1 MLRGFWLVLIVVVGL
16 VGCWRA
22 PSGSTLP
29 ALSSQKPA
37 RSGAFALP
45 PGKIQHIIFI
55 VQENRTFDNLFG
67 GPRPFPNATAAD
79 SGETSDHKRIT
90 LNKIQ
95 LASFI
100 GTQDPDNYHHDWM
113 WACDPPQT
121 PPPTIPPGSE
131 SPCRMDGFNIA
142 ATPSPGYTPPA
153 KTDNIYSYI
162 DYSDT
167 VPYWDIARAYTIGD
181 HFFMGHNSESYTAHQ
196 YLFSGQSN
204 NVVDPPDYH
213 KDAGYCSGFYDY
225 CAFTPWGCDSP
236 SGTTTYRLDPEK
248 GDQSKDPIGP
258 FPCFGPGGPYPNV
271 KYPALADRVDE
282 KGLTWRLY
290 GHSLCQAINP
300 LDVNASIRYGG
311 LWPSKPDMS
320 KCHRDEGIF
329 SSKVDTKNFRM
340 PEYTFLDDVKDS
352 KRELANVTW
361 ILPGILTSD
370 HPGVPFGWCGPS
382 WVAKLVNAVG
392 TSKYWDSTVI
402 FVLWDDWGGYYD
414 HVKPYVVRDAAGPG
428 FRVPLL
434 VVSPY
439 VRRKHVAHT
448 EIEFGTL
455 LKFTE
460 ETLGLKSL
468 GATDDSPYLHDLNDF
483 FQDKPEPFATINPHE
498 PVSCKILGTKRNPH
512 SKSRWLRMVDDD

>member
-1 MLRGFWLVLIVVVGL
+1 MLRRFWFVFVVVVGL

-22 PSGSTLP
+22 PSGPALP
-29 ALSSQKPA
+29 ALSSERTA
-37 RSGAFALP
+37 RFREGALP
-45 PGKIQHIIFI
+45 AGKIKHIIFI

-67 GPRPFPNATAAD
+67 GPKPFPNATATD
-79 SGETSDHKRIT
+79 GGETSDHKRVT
-90 LNKIQ
+90 LAKIP
-95 LASFI
+95 LASYG
-100 GTQDPDNYHHDWM
+100 GTEDPDNYHRDWM
-113 WACDPPQT
+113 WACNPPQT
-121 PPPTIPPGSE
+121 PPPTYPPGGE
-131 SPCRMDGFNIA
+131 SPCRMNGFNIA
-142 ATPSPGYTPPA
+142 ATPSPGYSPPA
-153 KTDNIYSYI
+153 DVENIYSYV
-162 DYSDT
+162 DYRDT
-167 VPYWDIARAYTIGD
+167 KPYWEIAQAYTLGD
-181 HFFMGHNSESYTAHQ
+181 HFFMGHNSESFTAHQ
-196 YLFSGQSN
+196 YIFSGQSN

-213 KDAGYCSGFYDY
+213 KDPSYCNGFYDY
-225 CAFTPWGCDSP
+225 CAFTPWGCDAP
-236 SGTTTYRLDPEK
+236 SSTTTYRLDPDK
-248 GDQSKDPIGP
+248 GEESKMPIGP
-258 FPCFGPGGPYPNV
+258 FPCFGPGGPHPDV

-311 LWPSKPDMS
+311 LWPDKPDMS

-329 SSKVDTKNFRM
+329 STRVDTKNFRM
-340 PEYTFLDDVKDS
+340 PEYTFFNDIENSHRD
-352 KRELANVTW
+352 LANVTW

-392 TSKYWDSTVI
+392 SSKYWDSTVI

-439 VRRKHVAHT
+439 AKRKYVAHT
-448 EIEFGTL
+448 EIEFATL

-460 ETLGLKSL
+460 ETLGLRSL
-468 GATDDSPYLHDLNDF
+468 GATDTSPYLHDLDDF
-483 FQDKPEPFATINPHE
+483 FQSKPEPFATVNPHE
-498 PVSCKILGTKRNPH
+498 PVSCKILDAKHNPH
-512 SKSRWLRMVDDD
+512 SNSRWLRMVDGD